1 MGTVITL
8 KSQIFSGDV
17 ANITFYPLSG
27 GSIDLGSH
35 IIPYTFDV
43 DNYEGTYDLYFIG
56 QGQNCQLIIPET
68 TTTTTEPPTFNYFT
82 VAKSCE
88 VCDPQLCE
96 NFLNNS
102 TGGYYFNF
110 VTYQEI
116 TPPILLTIDGCCMY
130 VDSVLNQNLP
140 GYSTF
145 IVTENQYQI
154 VSGTISE
161 ECPKCL

>member
-1 MGTVITL
+1 MGTVLTL
-8 KSQIFSGDV
+8 KSNNFSGDT

-27 GSIDLGSH
+27 GVIDLGSH
-35 IIPYTFDV
+35 IVPYTFDTEY
-43 DNYEGTYDLYFIG
+43 YEGTYYLNFIN
-56 QGQNCQLIIPET
+56 QNQICELNIGPT

-96 NFLNNS
+96 NFLNS
-102 TGGYYFNF
+102 SSGGYYFNIIS
-110 VTYQEI
+110 YQEI

-130 VDSVLNQNLP
+130 IDSVLNQNLP

-145 IVTENQYQI
+145 LITENQYQT
-154 VSGTISE
+154 VTGTISE